1 MKQFF
6 FLLTLASFLTACAG
20 PEGEAVTSSAAE
32 DETTKTQMVAS
43 AQYNVDASASVVNWE
58 GAKLAG
64 THTGTIPVTDGQLIV
79 AKGTIV
85 GGKFAMD
92 LRQLTNTDMPAAE
105 GGDKLVGHLKSADFF
120 DVDNH
125 PMANFT
131 ITKVQAVKG
140 GENGQTHDITGNLT
154 LKGETRSVTIP
165 AMVSMEGSMLKAS
178 TPKFTI
184 DRMDW
189 GVEYGNGGIAD
200 LAKDKVIN
208 DEVGLEIT
216 LVANK

>member
-6 FLLTLASFLTACAG
+6 FLLTLAIFFTACGG
-20 PEGEAVTSSAAE
+20 PEGEAVSSSAAE
-32 DETTKTQMVAS
+32 DETKTEIVAS
-43 AQYNVDASASVVNWE
+43 AQYNVDAANSVVNWE

-64 THTGTIPVTDGQLIV
+64 SHTGTIPVVDGQLMV
-79 AKGTIV
+79 ANGGIV

-92 LRQLTNTDMPAAE
+92 IRQITNTDMPAAE

-120 DVDNH
+120 EVEKY

-131 ITKVQAVKG
+131 ITKVQAVEDG
-140 GENGQTHDITGNLT
+140 ADGRTHDITGNLT

-165 AMVSMEGSMLKAS
+165 TTVIMDGDMIKAS

-184 DRMDW
+184 NRMDW
-189 GVEYGNGGIAD
+189 GIEYGNGGIAD

-208 DEVGLEIT
+208 DDVGLEIM
-216 LVANK
+216 LVASK